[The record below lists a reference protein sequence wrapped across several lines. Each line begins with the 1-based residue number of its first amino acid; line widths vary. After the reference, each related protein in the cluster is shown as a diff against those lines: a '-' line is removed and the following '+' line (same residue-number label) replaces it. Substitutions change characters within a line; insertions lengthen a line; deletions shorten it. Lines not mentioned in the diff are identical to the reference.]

1 MAGDVVHVDV
11 HRDFDRQPPGSWINP
26 CGGRTLYPETQIEV
40 QGPPNEQTGAVRVYE
55 KGRVPLRTNKFGAPT
70 ISREEFATM
79 DRQHFQFD
87 ELYTGWVQSAD
98 TVCACLPCGAVP
110 SAGEFAALPDAE
122 IAARALRRGDQLGL

>member
-1 MAGDVVHVDV
+1 MAKQLLYGEDARRSMLRGVEQLAKAVK
-11 HRDFDRQPPGSWINP
+11 I
-26 CGGRTLYPETQIEV
+26 TL
-40 QGPPNEQTGAVRVYE
+40 GP
-55 KGRVPLRTNKFGAPT
+55 KGRNVVLDKKFGAPT

-122 IAARALRRGDQLGL
+122 IESIDYRTTMSASAPFLIAITLD